1 MSETEAAT
9 RLAPGV
15 VMARCPK
22 PQSHTGMVTM
32 VAIDAG
38 AEGVLLLDSGMS
50 EYMPAA
56 LSPAL
61 AVLGKDVRDVTA
73 VCSTHGHRDHTG
85 GSPAIREVSGAPS
98 YFSVYDSDLAGF
110 APDVPVSAGDR
121 ITRGDVTL
129 EVVGT
134 PGHTPGSVCFYE
146 PVRRLLIAGDGVQ
159 GTGSA
164 RKLPV
169 YYGSGRQYRASLR
182 RLLELQIDLMVVGHP
197 LEWQGDRTS
206 VYRGADCRGLLTA
219 SLRASEAI
227 AEVIAAVRQSSAT
240 FDLVAARPA
249 ILSRL
254 AASPALALVDP
265 GEPVEEDTDA
275 TLLSEL
281 RDLTRPDNPDPIDVR
296 NG

>member
-1 MSETEAAT
+1 MSESEAA
-9 RLAPGV
+9 LPIAPGV
-15 VMARCPK
+15 VLARCPK

-38 AEGVLLLDSGMS
+38 AGGVLLVDSGMS

-61 AVLGKDVRDVTA
+61 TLLGRGVRDVTA

-85 GSPAIREVSGAPS
+85 GSPAIGEVSGARS
-98 YFSVYDSDLAGF
+98 YFSPHDIDLAGF
-110 APDVPVSAGDR
+110 APDVPVSGGDR
-121 ITRGDVTL
+121 IIRGDVTL
-129 EVVGT
+129 DVVET
-134 PGHTPGSVCFYE
+134 PGHTAGSVCFYE
-146 PVRRLLIAGDGVQ
+146 PIRRLLIVGDSVQ

-169 YYGSGRQYRASLR
+169 YYGSGHQYRASIR
-182 RLLELQIDLMVVGHP
+182 SLLELPVDLMVVGHP
-197 LEWQGDRTS
+197 LEWQGAHTS
-206 VYRGADCRGLLTA
+206 VFRGADCQGILTA
-219 SLRASEAI
+219 SLRASE
-227 AEVIAAVRQSSAT
+227 VIAAAT
-240 FDLVAARPA
+240 ESVLRASLTTDLAASRSA

-254 AASPALALVDP
+254 AAAPTFAHFDP

-281 RDLTRPDNPDPIDVR
+281 GDLTGFEKP
-296 NG
+296 